1 MSRTLLSCLTKLT
14 IVATRLSY
22 SGGGRKGL
30 SIVGLGVGLGMLFC
44 KNLCSNSG
52 ISVLP
57 SPSSFSA
64 ISSFPS
70 KAAFLAPLLPL
81 PLPLLPLPL
90 LLLPL
95 LPLPLLSDGPLPLL
109 LDLPLP
115 LLLDLPLPLLLDL
128 PLPLLLDLPLPLLSD
143 DPLLGVGE
151 SDGCGGLSSNVN

>member
-81 PLPLLPLPL
+81 PLPLLPL
-90 LLLPL
+90 